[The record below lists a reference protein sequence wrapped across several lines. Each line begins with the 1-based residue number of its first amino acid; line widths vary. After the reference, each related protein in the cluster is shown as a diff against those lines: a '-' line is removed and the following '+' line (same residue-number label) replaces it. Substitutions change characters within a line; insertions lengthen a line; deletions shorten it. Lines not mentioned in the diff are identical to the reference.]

1 MSVSVLS
8 GIGNFFRPFYYIV
21 SFIERK
27 QMSDFLTSGSL
38 AFAKTRAI
46 LEFYYRIGQSSQ
58 RGMEEVL
65 TYV

>member
-1 MSVSVLS
+1 MA
-8 GIGNFFRPFYYIV
+8 

-65 TYV
+65 KFLKNYKQN

>member
-1 MSVSVLS
+1 MA
-8 GIGNFFRPFYYIV
+8 

-46 LEFYYRIGQSSQ
+46 LEFYYRIRQSSQ

-65 TYV
+65 KYVKSYKQN